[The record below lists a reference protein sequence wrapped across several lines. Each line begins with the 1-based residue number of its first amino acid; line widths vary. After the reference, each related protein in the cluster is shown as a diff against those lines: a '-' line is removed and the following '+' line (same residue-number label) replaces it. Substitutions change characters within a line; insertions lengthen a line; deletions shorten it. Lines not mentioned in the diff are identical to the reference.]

1 MKAWY
6 SQPTCKNCSYGS
18 IHNTV
23 AQSYLL
29 LISPFLQTNIT
40 SQMWPTGGKGVA
52 IRLRYQ
58 FAVSALWESYW
69 YEDIISQIGTQS
81 SAMRQKV
88 YNYRHCRSVKC
99 IISRLSRRG
108 NCLTMKATHA
118 ELWSLPTIQWQKTT
132 YGLVDMLLSL
142 TRWPWKVVSM

>member
-1 MKAWY
+1 
-6 SQPTCKNCSYGS
+6 
-18 IHNTV
+18 
-23 AQSYLL
+23 
-29 LISPFLQTNIT
+29 
-40 SQMWPTGGKGVA
+40 MWPTGGKGVA

-99 IISRLSRRG
+99 
-108 NCLTMKATHA
+108 
-118 ELWSLPTIQWQKTT
+118 
-132 YGLVDMLLSL
+132 LLSL
-142 TRWPWKVVSM
+142 VYHVEVIVSQWKPLMQSCGHFRPFNDRKPHTGLSTCSSLWLDDLEKSLVCKGVTKCNPYRKRHRLEKIILLSANRNRRWTTYTVANDL